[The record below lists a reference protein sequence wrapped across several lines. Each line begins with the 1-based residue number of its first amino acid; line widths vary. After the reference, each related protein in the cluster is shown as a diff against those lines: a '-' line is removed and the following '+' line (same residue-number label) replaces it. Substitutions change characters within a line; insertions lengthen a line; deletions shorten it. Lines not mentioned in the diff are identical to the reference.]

1 MARKHPLQWRFIR
14 IPSVKTYKTLSLI
27 DCLVLMMILMRV
39 RDDGGGDCHDGR
51 VEKGGDGGCDDN
63 SGVDSS
69 DNETE

>member
-1 MARKHPLQWRFIR
+1 M
-14 IPSVKTYKTLSLI
+14 KTYKTLSLI